1 MIKLIITI
9 NDSEQTLIKFLKKV
23 LKKTPL
29 SLIYK
34 LLRSQVILLNNKKI
48 KDYNIILQL
57 NDEILINDSNLE
69 ISHKLDDQN
78 SEMELSIIY
87 EDDNLL
93 IIDKPHNTVVHHPT
107 QDCLDNAVRKYLK
120 DIDFS
125 YSFTVSHIHRL
136 DKLTRGLICYAKNKI
151 ASKILLK
158 AIQNHN
164 QIEKTYLA
172 VCQGVVEKKDII
184 KGYLTYNDDLQKMI
198 FNHKRLDKFSK
209 NVAIVIEPLLTK
221 NNQTLLQIKL
231 LTGRKHQIRAIL
243 SYYDLPIIGDMKY
256 GSEKIYDHQIFLF
269 AYQLNFQSLLPPLE
283 YLNGKNFFI
292 KNLKTELENN
302 LGNY

>member
-1 MIKLIITI
+1 MIKLVVTI

-29 SLIYK
+29 NLIYK

-48 KDYNIILQL
+48 RDYNIVLRV
-57 NDEILINDSNLE
+57 NDEILINDRDLQISN
-69 ISHKLDDQN
+69 KLDVQN
-78 SEMELSIIY
+78 SEIKLSIIY
-87 EDDNLL
+87 EDNNLL
-93 IIDKPHNTVVHHPT
+93 IIDKPHNVVVHHPK

-120 DIDFS
+120 NIDFS

-136 DKLTRGLICYAKNKI
+136 DKLTRGLICYVKNKI

-172 VCQGVVEKKDII
+172 ICENIVEKKDII
-184 KGYLTYNDDLQKMI
+184 KGYLTYNDELQKMI
-198 FNHKRLDKFSK
+198 FSHKQVDKFSK
-209 NVAIVIEPLLTK
+209 NVAITIDPLLTK

-243 SYYDLPIIGDMKY
+243 SYYDLPIIGDVKY
-256 GSEKIYDHQIFLF
+256 GSKKIYNNQIFLF
-269 AYQLNFQSLLPPLE
+269 SYQLNFQNLLVPLE
-283 YLNGKNFFI
+283 YLNGKSFFI